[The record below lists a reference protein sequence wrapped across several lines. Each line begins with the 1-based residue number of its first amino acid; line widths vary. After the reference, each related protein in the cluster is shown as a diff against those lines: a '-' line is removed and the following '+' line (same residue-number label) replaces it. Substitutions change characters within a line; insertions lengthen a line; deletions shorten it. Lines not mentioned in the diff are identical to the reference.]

1 MEREHLTYHLV
12 VVKRQFQSRD
22 SKRML
27 QCFFEESQNYNFE
40 CNLNAKIIILFIL
53 PNSVMIIF

>member
-1 MEREHLTYHLV
+1 MGREHRTYHLV

-27 QCFFEESQNYNFE
+27 QIFLYEESQ
-40 CNLNAKIIILFIL
+40 I
-53 PNSVMIIF
+53 